1 MGAIMKRYKF
11 TCNDDV
17 RDFIEEMVSDDL
29 IFHLDDD
36 PEEIIW
42 ASRDVMEHEIYL
54 LKLNMIDLWKYCD
67 PWQVLDMY
75 PETEK
80 KYMQREE

>member
-1 MGAIMKRYKF
+1 MKRYKF

-29 IFHLDDD
+29 NFHLDDD

-67 PWQVLDMY
+67 PWQVLGMY